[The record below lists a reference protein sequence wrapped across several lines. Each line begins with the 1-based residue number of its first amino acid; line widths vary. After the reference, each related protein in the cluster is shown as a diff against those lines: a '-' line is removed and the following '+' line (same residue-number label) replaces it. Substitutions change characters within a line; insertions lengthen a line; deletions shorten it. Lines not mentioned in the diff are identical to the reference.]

1 MPAPGGA
8 VEEIATAAMFL
19 TRLPVGGRG
28 SGDPAALSRATR
40 WFPLVGLV
48 VGALVWAAYAGA
60 ALLWPP
66 DVAAVLALAVS
77 IRLTGA
83 FHEDGLADVAD
94 SAGAFGVERKLE
106 IMRDSRVGTYG
117 ALALVLLVLAK
128 HRLLVALGPAAAA
141 LALPAAHVASRW
153 ATVWVMARFDY
164 ARPEAA
170 NRVVAEGV
178 GARRLR
184 EATGIA
190 LGCLAL
196 AGAAWFAFVRAGA
209 STGTSAGS
217 GAVLLGVAAAL
228 AVAAVV
234 ATAVAELAGQRFRR
248 VFGGVTGDC
257 LGAANQAVEVATLA
271 AFAALAPVALAPFVV
286 PGS

>member
-40 WFPLVGLV
+40 WFPLVGLG
-48 VGALVWAAYAGA
+48 VGALVWGAYAAA
-60 ALLWPP
+60 ALLWSA
-66 DVAAVLALAVS
+66 DIAAVLALAVS

-117 ALALVLLVLAK
+117 ALALVLLVLVK

-178 GARRLR
+178 DARRLR

-196 AGAAWFAFVRAGA
+196 AGATWLALA
-209 STGTSAGS
+209 S
-217 GAVLLGVAAAL
+217 GAAPLGVVAVLGL
-228 AVAAVV
+228 ATIVAPV
-234 ATAVAELAGQRFRR
+234 VAELAGRRFRR
-248 VFGGVTGDC
+248 AFGGVTGDC
-257 LGAANQAVEVATLA
+257 LGAANQVVEVATLA
-271 AFAALAPVALAPFVV
+271 ALAALAPVALAPFAV
-286 PGS
+286 PGP